1 MGDRDE
7 VVAVMML
14 GCWVRD
20 GWVGIVSRWVRI
32 VRIEHH
38 VRRYMSSPRYCS
50 SGCFPHLFLRC
61 SASLLLSPCPSGVQ
75 ALLPP
80 LLPPPRRGDGPTCPA
95 TARRSIWAILPVRVF
110 RPLLPPPHRGDVPT
124 CPATV
129 GRSISALLPVWVFRP
144 LLPPPHRGDGP
155 TCPVTARTSM
165 RAILPVRVF
174 RPLLPPPH
182 RCDGPTSPATA
193 RRTMIRHRQRSR
205 VFRPL

>member
-1 MGDRDE
+1 MG
-7 VVAVMML
+7 
-14 GCWVRD
+14 
-20 GWVGIVSRWVRI
+20 GIVSRWVRI

-110 RPLLPPPHRGDVPT
+110 RPLLPPPHR
-124 CPATV
+124 
-129 GRSISALLPVWVFRP
+129 
-144 LLPPPHRGDGP
+144 
-155 TCPVTARTSM
+155 
-165 RAILPVRVF
+165 
-174 RPLLPPPH
+174 
-182 RCDGPTSPATA
+182 CDGPTSPATA

-205 VFRPL
+205 VFRPLRWVFRPLQTIRLVIRLRLPHESSSGPPALLREFGSGPGEQCGMAGDPQPPVA